1 MNGMEKSDSV
11 IVAVKSANKGT
22 AVPAEPM
29 EPRTEPKGNLEGQS
43 TRRTQSRENVT
54 QAADRIRQFV
64 QREPRERLTAL
75 LHHVT
80 VAALGWAFFALKKDV
95 AAGADGM
102 TWRMY
107 EEGLEGRLA
116 DLHDRVHSGAYRA
129 TPSRRV
135 NIPKPDGGTRPLGV
149 TAIEDKIVQKA
160 VAEIILTPIYEAEFL
175 GFSYGFRPGRGA
187 HDALDALAVG
197 IKRRKIN
204 WVVDCDI
211 RAFFDNVSR
220 SWLVRFLEYRIGDKR
235 VIRLIIKWLN
245 AGVMEAG
252 EWRDNLRGT
261 PQGSVASPVLAN
273 IYLHYVLD
281 LWFQKKWRSHEV
293 EGDAIIV
300 RYADDFVVG
309 FQHKRDAERFLN
321 AVKERFGR
329 FGLDIH
335 PDKTRLIEFGRF
347 AVKDR
352 RQRGQGRPETFD
364 FLGFTHYC
372 AKDRRGRFQLGR
384 KPVARRMSRTLKRIK
399 EALRR
404 RMHCKSK
411 TTARW
416 LGKVLDGWLNYYAVP
431 NSYRY
436 LDRFTIRLK
445 RLWLRT
451 LRLRSQKDR
460 TTWADIAALTKS
472 RFRKSCGS
480 GQSAEE
486 EHDGG
491 GVEEGAGRG
500 DGGLEVLCQSPVA
513 VDPGEEALHDPAAR
527 LDGEADLIGA
537 FAHDLD
543 GDHGGRGD
551 LLAGVAAVGKDL
563 LDERKR
569 AA

>member
-1 MNGMEKSDSV
+1 MMHGMEKSDSG
-11 IVAVKSANKGT
+11 IVAVKSANKGMR
-22 AVPAEPM
+22 VPAESM
-29 EPRTEPKGNLEGQS
+29 ERRTEPKGNLEGQS
-43 TRRTQSRENVT
+43 TRRTQDRESVT

-64 QREPRERLTAL
+64 QREPRERLTTL

-80 VAALGWAFFALKKDV
+80 VEALRWAFFALKRNA

-149 TAIEDKIVQKA
+149 AAIEDKIVQKA

-187 HDALDALAVG
+187 HDALDALAAG

-220 SWLVRFLEYRIGDKR
+220 NWLVRFLEHRIADKR

-245 AGVMEAG
+245 AGVMEDG

-309 FQHKRDAERFLN
+309 FQHKRDAERFLK
-321 AVKERFGR
+321 AVKERFET
-329 FGLDIH
+329 FELDTH

-347 AVKDR
+347 ALKDR

-399 EALRR
+399 EALRW

-411 TTARW
+411 ATARW
-416 LGKVLDGWLNYYAVP
+416 LGKVLDGWLNFYAVP

-436 LDRFTIRLK
+436 LDRFATRLK

-460 TTWADIAALTKS
+460 TTWADITALTKTYWPRLEIRHPWPDQRFAVSAMRGGTQGRS
-472 RFRKSCGS
+472 RM
-480 GQSAEE
+480 
-486 EHDGG
+486 
-491 GVEEGAGRG
+491 
-500 DGGLEVLCQSPVA
+500 P
-513 VDPGEEALHDPAAR
+513 
-527 LDGEADLIGA
+527 
-537 FAHDLD
+537 
-543 GDHGGRGD
+543 
-551 LLAGVAAVGKDL
+551 
-563 LDERKR
+563 
-569 AA
+569 

>member
-1 MNGMEKSDSV
+1 MNGVEKSDSV
-11 IVAVKSANKGT
+11 IVAGKSANKGT
-22 AVPAEPM
+22 RVPAESM
-29 EPRTEPKGNLEGQS
+29 EPRAEPKGNSGSQS
-43 TRRTQSRENVT
+43 TCRTQRRESVT

-64 QREPRERLTAL
+64 QQEPRERLTAL

-80 VAALGWAFFALKKDV
+80 VEALRWAFFELKKDA

-102 TWRMY
+102 TWEMY

-149 TAIEDKIVQKA
+149 AAIEDKIVQKA
-160 VAEIILTPIYEAEFL
+160 VTEIILTPIYEAEFL

-187 HDALDALAVG
+187 HNALDALDVG
-197 IKRRKIN
+197 IKLRKVN

-211 RAFFDNVSR
+211 RAFFDTVSR
-220 SWLVRFLEYRIGDKR
+220 DWMVRFLEHRIGDKR

-261 PQGSVASPVLAN
+261 PQGSVISPILAN

-293 EGDAIIV
+293 RGDAIIV

-309 FQHKRDAERFLN
+309 FQHKRDAERFLD
-321 AVKERFGR
+321 AAKERFGR
-329 FGLDIH
+329 FELDLH

-347 AVKDR
+347 AQKDR

-372 AKDRRGRFQLGR
+372 AKTRRGRFQLGR
-384 KPVARRMSRTLKRIK
+384 KPVAKRMSRTLKRIK

-404 RMHCKSK
+404 RMHEKVED
-411 TTARW
+411 TARW
-416 LGKVLDGWLNYYAVP
+416 LGNVLDGWLNYFAVP
-431 NSYRY
+431 TSYRF
-436 LDRFTIRLK
+436 LKRFVLRLK
-445 RLWLRT
+445 RLWLSI
-451 LRLRSQKDR
+451 LRRRSQKDR
-460 TTWADIAALTKS
+460 STWASIERLTARHWPKLKIRHPWPTERMAVIAS
-472 RFRKSCGS
+472 
-480 GQSAEE
+480 
-486 EHDGG
+486 G
-491 GVEEGAGRG
+491 GVTQGR
-500 DGGLEVLCQSPVA
+500 SRMP
-513 VDPGEEALHDPAAR
+513 
-527 LDGEADLIGA
+527 
-537 FAHDLD
+537 
-543 GDHGGRGD
+543 
-551 LLAGVAAVGKDL
+551 
-563 LDERKR
+563 
-569 AA
+569 